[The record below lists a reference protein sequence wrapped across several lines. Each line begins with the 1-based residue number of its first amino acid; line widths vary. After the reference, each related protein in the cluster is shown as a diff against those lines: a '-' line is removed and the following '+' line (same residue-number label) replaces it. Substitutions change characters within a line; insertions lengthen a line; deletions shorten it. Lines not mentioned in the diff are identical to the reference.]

1 MIDVHVSRLLF
12 LEIFINLLIE
22 FVLLASRV
30 IGIQFSHGIFVL
42 ELKYFRLVS
51 VFSVRILCKFC
62 AALPLPLELSIS
74 RAKPKNP
81 GVLLLVCWICW
92 NHKLLE
98 EQENV
103 DCQVSRENSFEYFLT
118 HFDATSK
125 VWKVPLCRP
134 ESRSRFGIPIT
145 PFFAREYELI
155 ISVRKTKIGYICDCT
170 SVLAKCPL
178 KGPIEQV
185 SSRRN
190 LLLLVHSF
198 TVASYC

>member
-1 MIDVHVSRLLF
+1 MRIVLQY
-12 LEIFINLLIE
+12 LLITL
-22 FVLLASRV
+22 VV
-30 IGIQFSHGIFVL
+30 IGMSFGQVNFSPYWNQGKRSGGTLAITPEECKSSMDSLIYLYKLIQCSYLVQVLCCFASTTGTLDFSSQTEESG
-42 ELKYFRLVS
+42 S
-51 VFSVRILCKFC
+51 VAPC
-62 AALPLPLELSIS
+62 
-74 RAKPKNP
+74 
-81 GVLLLVCWICW
+81 LLD
-92 NHKLLE
+92 LLE
-98 EQENV
+98 SQIAGGTGE
-103 DCQVSRENSFEYFLT
+103 RRL
-118 HFDATSK
+118 
-125 VWKVPLCRP
+125 P